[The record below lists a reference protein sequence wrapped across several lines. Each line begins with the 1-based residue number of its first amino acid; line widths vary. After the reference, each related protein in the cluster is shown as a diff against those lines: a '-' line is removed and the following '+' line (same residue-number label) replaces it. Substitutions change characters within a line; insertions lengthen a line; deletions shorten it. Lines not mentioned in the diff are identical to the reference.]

1 MTRNKHKGL
10 NLENTNFKSDI
21 FNKNKN
27 LRDYDE
33 NPLIIKNYEILYQQ
47 LIFICPL
54 IFSLVIAFNVFM
66 IFDSGALEIKSIIFG
81 IFLLSVFIILFF
93 NNDKSKNN
101 LIYFKNDFIEFIDN
115 RISKKTS
122 DDNSL
127 NKFICKSV
135 SEFGL
140 ENEKINFDTKIVF
153 YFLGAIFI
161 LNIIV
166 GSDSK
171 TAMVGNILFILSFF
185 LSFILGNYLTKII
198 LAFLLSKSGDR
209 YISIYQAIIIDK
221 PFFKDLNVLPKMFKI
236 HQPARYYMI
245 INFSKVEYMQIKEW
259 FLTRKNINI
268 DNIKKSYL
276 PL

>member
-1 MTRNKHKGL
+1 MKKTAPKIEEREIKYQQD
-10 NLENTNFKSDI
+10 LEFNNPNF
-21 FNKNKN
+21 
-27 LRDYDE
+27 RDYDE

-54 IFSLVIAFNVFM
+54 IFSLVVAFNVLM
-66 IFDSGALEIKSIIFG
+66 IFDSGAFEIQSIIFG
-81 IFLLSVFIILFF
+81 IFLLSVLIVLFF

-115 RISKKTS
+115 GISKKTS
-122 DDNSL
+122 DDSNL

-171 TAMVGNILFILSFF
+171 ATMVGNILFILSFF
-185 LSFILGNYLTKII
+185 ISFVLGNYLTKII
-198 LAFLLSKSGDR
+198 LAFLLSKVGDR
-209 YISIYQAIIIDK
+209 YISMYQAIIIDK

-236 HQPARYYMI
+236 HQPARYYI
-245 INFSKVEYMQIKEW
+245 IITFSKSEYMQIKNW